1 MEEIVYNEA
10 INKGQTE
17 CIICKETFIED
28 EENIHITECGHYFHW
43 DCIKEW
49 RKKKN
54 LCPLCLRELKTFWP
68 KEVEKLNKK
77 MKNSGLVK
85 VGIEEMFKLK

>member
-1 MEEIVYNEA
+1 
-10 INKGQTE
+10 
-17 CIICKETFIED
+17 
-28 EENIHITECGHYFHW
+28 
-43 DCIKEW
+43 
-49 RKKKN
+49 